1 MINFQRQLSNVAAV
15 VLAAT
20 NANATTEAP
29 SSGSAVFVGCVVS
42 RKGRPGVPLLVDKNN
57 WQQVLGKP
65 FHMREGIHAEGL
77 RHIHEAVQGGAGY
90 VVRVMP
96 TNAMAPVLTVAGT
109 GPLNTATASAAAYSA
124 PLTVTAPAIFAV
136 KLIDGDNELVRKLS
150 MTPADTAAYGANFFS
165 LKLLEVGRDSVE
177 YTLEEHIVSFDLNAV
192 GVDGRSAFIEDKI
205 TASSTRMELKA
216 NVATLANFVSMNTA
230 TFTGG
235 TSGTNT
241 LVDAPAYQAAI
252 DVLRNSMVRW
262 THVLAAG
269 CYIDAALQALKQLA
283 IDSASELLFDIE
295 PNISYSAA
303 IARQAA
309 LAINSEHALCYHAPY
324 SYLDA
329 FYGTRVNVGLS
340 GFAFA
345 AKAAGVANNPTVG
358 GWHYSP
364 AGEQRGTIPRGGMVI
379 NPNAGT
385 PDYNLMYKSR
395 INKLGFNGAGS
406 LMIDDAL
413 TCRSKEDYLRF
424 EWIVAVDLAIGRLFI
439 DLANTLK
446 HEPEGLTV
454 EGLKTG
460 MSRVLNSFETADA
473 LVTPQ
478 DPADGTEPW
487 KLVVEKVSADLFSVR
502 WDICIAGSGRR
513 ITGQSRLI
521 K

>member
-1 MINFQRQLSNVAAV
+1 MINFSRQLSNVSAV
-15 VLAAT
+15 VLAST
-20 NANATTEAP
+20 NANATVETP
-29 SSGSAVFVGCVVS
+29 SSGSAVFVACVVAN
-42 RKGRPGVPLLVDKNN
+42 KGRPGVPLLVDKNN

-65 FHMREGIHAEGL
+65 MHMREGIHAEGL

-96 TNAMAPVLTVAGT
+96 TDALAPVLTVGGN
-109 GPLNTATASAAAYSA
+109 GPNTITPSTASYSA
-124 PLTVTAPAIFAV
+124 PLVVGGSDIFAV
-136 KLIDGDNELVRKLS
+136 KLIDGDNQLVRSLS
-150 MTPADTAAYGANFFS
+150 ITPADVAAYGANFFS
-165 LKLLEVGRDSVE
+165 LKLLETGKDGAE
-177 YTLEEHIVSFDLNAV
+177 YALEEHIVSFSLEAV
-192 GVDGRSAFIEDKI
+192 GVDGHSAFIEDKI
-205 TASSTRMELKA
+205 TASSSRMQLKA
-216 NVATLANFVSMNTA
+216 NVANLNKFASIAKTA
-230 TFTGG
+230 FAGG

-283 IDSASELLFDIE
+283 NDSVSELLFDIE

-303 IARQAA
+303 ITRQSA
-309 LAINSEHALCYHAPY
+309 LAISSEFAVCYHIPY
-324 SYLDA
+324 SYPEP

-345 AKAAGVANNPTVG
+345 AKAAGVANNPSVG

-364 AGEQRGTIPRGGMVI
+364 AGETRGTIPRSGLMI
-379 NPNAGT
+379 NANAGT
-385 PDYNLMYKSR
+385 PDYELMYKSR
-395 INKLGFNGAGS
+395 INKLGLNGAGS

-424 EWIVAVDLAIGRLFI
+424 EWIVATDAAIGRLFI

-446 HEPEGLTV
+446 HEPEGLTI
-454 EGLKTG
+454 EGLTRG
-460 MSRVLNSFETADA
+460 MQRILSAFVAAGA

-502 WDICIAGSGRR
+502 WDICIAGSARR

>member
-1 MINFQRQLSNVAAV
+1 MLF
-15 VLAAT
+15 
-20 NANATTEAP
+20 
-29 SSGSAVFVGCVVS
+29 
-42 RKGRPGVPLLVDKNN
+42 
-57 WQQVLGKP
+57 
-65 FHMREGIHAEGL
+65 
-77 RHIHEAVQGGAGY
+77 
-90 VVRVMP
+90 
-96 TNAMAPVLTVAGT
+96 
-109 GPLNTATASAAAYSA
+109 
-124 PLTVTAPAIFAV
+124 
-136 KLIDGDNELVRKLS
+136 
-150 MTPADTAAYGANFFS
+150 
-165 LKLLEVGRDSVE
+165 
-177 YTLEEHIVSFDLNAV
+177 
-192 GVDGRSAFIEDKI
+192 RS
-205 TASSTRMELKA
+205 
-216 NVATLANFVSMNTA
+216 
-230 TFTGG
+230 
-235 TSGTNT
+235 
-241 LVDAPAYQAAI
+241 
-252 DVLRNSMVRW
+252 RW

-502 WDICIAGSGRR
+502 WDICIAEIGRAHV
-513 ITGQSRLI
+513 
-521 K
+521 